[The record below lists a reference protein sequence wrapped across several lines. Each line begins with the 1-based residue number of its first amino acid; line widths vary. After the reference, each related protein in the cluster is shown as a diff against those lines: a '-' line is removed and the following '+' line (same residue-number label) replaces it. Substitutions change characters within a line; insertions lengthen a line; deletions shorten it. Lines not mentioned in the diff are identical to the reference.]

1 MCQPGA
7 SSSTWASAGSGEWIR
22 PAGATYGDD
31 TSSSSGLRSSSR
43 GATLTQQMSEL
54 NIRVGT
60 MEETMHQQAESTRD
74 WQRMTGERLHT
85 MEQRQQRQLEEQR
98 AYYASQG
105 FFYPPPQ

>member
-1 MCQPGA
+1 MSQLGA
-7 SSSTWASAGSGEWIR
+7 SGSTWASAGSGEWVR
-22 PAGATYGDD
+22 PAGATYGDS
-31 TSSSSGLRSSSR
+31 SSSSGLRSSSR

-85 MEQRQQRQLEEQR
+85 MEQRQLRQLEEQR
-98 AYYASQG
+98 AYYAWMG
-105 FFYPPPQ
+105 YHPPQQ